1 MEEVGDLQDKAGAPV
16 PSESAG
22 DCNQNRACA
31 GGTGEV
37 FDGKRIQ
44 GEGVITIDAETAQEN
59 NDFPALFLPRVGF
72 GAGFSKNAENQHT
85 GQIACFGD
93 KNSQKQRKRLKII
106 RFPVLIILW
115 R

>member
-1 MEEVGDLQDKAGAPV
+1 MILLR
-16 PSESAG
+16 
-22 DCNQNRACA
+22 C
-31 GGTGEV
+31 
-37 FDGKRIQ
+37 
-44 GEGVITIDAETAQEN
+44 
-59 NDFPALFLPRVGF
+59 FLPCVGF

-106 RFPVLIILW
+106 RFPVLIIWW